1 VKVTPW
7 LEYVSCSVDPAEGEE
22 GSRLIVI
29 EGSFRKDGEE
39 SHGVRDRSSM
49 AGTFGMAGDEGKS
62 GD

>member
-1 VKVTPW
+1 
-7 LEYVSCSVDPAEGEE
+7 
-22 GSRLIVI
+22 LIVI